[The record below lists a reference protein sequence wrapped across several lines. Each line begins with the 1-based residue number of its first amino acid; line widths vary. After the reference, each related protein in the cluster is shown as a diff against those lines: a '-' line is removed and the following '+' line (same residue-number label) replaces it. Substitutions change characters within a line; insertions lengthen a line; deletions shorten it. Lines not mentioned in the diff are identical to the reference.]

1 MIGQID
7 TFSMD
12 TIEKNGVSIITPDFN
27 RVDATNSDRF
37 YADLDS
43 LASGRDKVVLN
54 MKQITFVDSSG
65 LGRILSFAREI
76 HKNNGTLFL
85 SNVAPTVRILFKA
98 VRLDKIVPIY
108 PQLDDAIAAFEQ

>member
-1 MIGQID
+1 
-7 TFSMD
+7 MD
-12 TIEKNGVSIITPDFN
+12 ISEQNGISIITPDFN

-37 YADLDS
+37 YTDLIS
-43 LASGRDKVVLN
+43 LASGSDKVILN

-76 HKNNGTLFL
+76 HKNNGTLAL

-98 VRLDKIVPIY
+98 VRLEKIVPLY
-108 PQLDDAIAAFEQ
+108 SQVENAVASFES